1 MAASPSALGIRSLVS
16 SDVFVAEHYLGG
28 TDPLRAETL
37 TRVLRARATGLRHA
51 LFLPTD
57 DTFFA
62 VYDGAS
68 ADAVRAATVGVSRSS
83 GSLDRIVRAVL
94 LDPQRSAFPTDQPKE
109 R

>member
-1 MAASPSALGIRSLVS
+1 MAASPSALGTASLVS

-37 TRVLRARATGLRHA
+37 ARLLRASAAGLRHA
-51 LFLPTD
+51 LFLPAD
-57 DTFFA
+57 DTLFA

-68 ADAVRAATVGVSRSS
+68 AELVSAATAGVPRSQ

-94 LDPQRSAFPTDQPKE
+94 LDPVRTTYLTDEAKE